1 MLIFGQNDEIT
12 FKGTQGYWRW
22 HKLTWH
28 RLYVTLYHC
37 SVLTVCLSYTFSEII
52 TAIVSI
58 AVHCFIFEFL
68 FFRRLSHDWVV
79 FGLGVPGYGG
89 QPGGGYGGPGG
100 GYRPPG
106 GPPQQLSAGAPGF
119 TGQPG
124 ARPGSHFGRLIRLHS
139 TLKKLEVD
147 LKSTT
152 LNQNVSTRLR
162 NKTIHLKFPVDPED
176 FTALPSSSAVL

>member
-1 MLIFGQNDEIT
+1 M
-12 FKGTQGYWRW
+12 
-22 HKLTWH
+22 
-28 RLYVTLYHC
+28 
-37 SVLTVCLSYTFSEII
+37 
-52 TAIVSI
+52 
-58 AVHCFIFEFL
+58 
-68 FFRRLSHDWVV
+68 
-79 FGLGVPGYGG
+79 PGYGG
-89 QPGGGYGGPGG
+89 QPSGGYGVPGG

-106 GPPQQLSAGAPGF
+106 GPPGWTGPQQLSAGAPGF